1 MVAHAILSL
10 LPQTHTCELP
20 LQPVPCFMNTSFH
33 LSPHLLFFFL
43 FSLCSPSPVSHPAL
57 LRSLLAY
64 FCVSLSLPHFVSL
77 LSLNDSASPSVTPP
91 LCSPSLSPSF
101 PPHRFLPP
109 ADDAWCDED
118 WLRGSQ
124 GGGKP
129 QVCVAVAR
137 GRRRQ
142 WWRWW
147 WWEGGAKRMKRK
159 WAQTTT
165 WESKPMRGYAET
177 AQMCAVTHWHS

>member
-1 MVAHAILSL
+1 
-10 LPQTHTCELP
+10 
-20 LQPVPCFMNTSFH
+20 MNTSFH
-33 LSPHLLFFFL
+33 LSPHLFFFL

-101 PPHRFLPP
+101 PPHQFLPP

-124 GGGKP
+124 GEENRRYVLQWREGGGGGGGGDGGGGKKNEEEMGTDNN
-129 QVCVAVAR
+129 VRESAYKGLR
-137 GRRRQ
+137 GDCTNMHCNTLAFIESITTPIIMQITIYTQRD
-142 WWRWW
+142 
-147 WWEGGAKRMKRK
+147 GAKP
-159 WAQTTT
+159 A
-165 WESKPMRGYAET
+165 SYYKP
-177 AQMCAVTHWHS
+177 